1 MILVVVQLLS
11 HVQLFE
17 TPWTIARQA
26 SLSFTISWSL
36 LKLMSIQSVMLS
48 NHFILCHPLLLPS
61 VFPSI
66 RVFSNELTLCI
77 RLYMSKWT
85 NTIAERSLISQY
97 LSNFHHMLFWLFFFF
112 MGRDCTEVLFT
123 ESFLWITIS
132 CGKFWKRKGIPDHL
146 TSLLRNLYS
155 GQEATFRTGHWTT
168 DWFQI
173 GKGVLQGCIL
183 SPAYLT

>member
-17 TPWTIARQA
+17 TPWTTARQA

-112 MGRDCTEVLFT
+112 YGKRLHWGSLYWIIFVDHNK
-123 ESFLWITIS
+123 LWKIL
-132 CGKFWKRKGIPDHL
+132 KEKGNTRPLDL
-146 TSLLRNLYS
+146 PLEKSVFRS
-155 GQEATFRTGHWTT
+155 GSN
-168 DWFQI
+168 I
-173 GKGVLQGCIL
+173 
-183 SPAYLT
+183 